1 MDQFMS
7 LLCTCVKKVMED
19 ADQDGIPDIM
29 QKVDGFSDKGDSLN
43 DALSRNLLSLR
54 GRRKM
59 IQRDITI
66 EILPTKFEDEDE
78 PASEDEDGEEVSV
91 FQETGFFAGQHYEH
105 IRSKCLDTNQL
116 FVDPMFPP
124 CQSSLYIS
132 KDLFLSP

>member
-1 MDQFMS
+1 
-7 LLCTCVKKVMED
+7 MED

-91 FQETGFFAGQHYEH
+91 FQETGFFAGQHYEK
-105 IRSKCLDTNQL
+105 IKAKYKSFSKNSIWPEFFCKLAQL
-116 FVDPMFPP
+116 
-124 CQSSLYIS
+124 
-132 KDLFLSP
+132 